1 MKQPDKKV
9 TGIKGNEKKQLADK
23 KGKKNIKKT
32 SDSEEVSP
40 KTVKMQK
47 EDHDGHN
54 HDEHSDDDGHNHIGE
69 EDSGWKS
76 HWQLLLAIVI
86 LFSMLTL
93 EFGFNYIPQFPVN
106 LIVFSIAYL
115 LAGYNVLYMAWRKA
129 IRFDFFNE
137 FFLMS
142 VATIGAFAIGS
153 YSEGVAVMAFYSI
166 GEWFQDAAV
175 NRAKRSIKALL
186 DIRPDEVT
194 VIRNGKAIVI
204 NPKEVALDEII
215 RVKPGEKVALDGE
228 LLSDKGSFNTA
239 ALTGESKPDSKEKG
253 DTVFAGMINLNTVSE
268 IKVTSLFTD
277 SKLSKIL
284 EMVQDATARKSQT
297 QLFISRFAKIY
308 TPIVFALAVAV
319 CLVPYFFVDPYVFSI
334 WFYRALVF
342 LVISCPCAL
351 VVSIPLGYFGGIGL
365 ASRNGIL
372 FKGSNFL
379 DVMTGINAV
388 VMDKTG
394 TLTEGVFKVQ
404 EIITKDIEEPYLVKL
419 AAAIESQSTHPIGI
433 AIVQHAGT
441 EKGKALSIAGV
452 EEISGHGL
460 KGKIDGKEVLAGN
473 TKLMKKFKI
482 DYPAEIDSIVYTIV
496 VVAVDK
502 KYKGHITIADK
513 IKEDAAQA
521 IKELHALNIKTVML
535 SGDKQAVVDEV
546 AKKLGIDNAYGDL
559 LPEDKVKKVQELK
572 NQGKH
577 IAFVGDGVND
587 APVVALADAG
597 IAMGGLGSD
606 ATIETADIVIQNDQ
620 PSKIVSAIKIGKI
633 TKQIVWQN
641 IVLAMVVKL
650 IVLGLGAGGIATLWE
665 AVIADVGVA
674 LLAILNA
681 VRIQKMKL

>member
-1 MKQPDKKV
+1 MEHEHNHVEEQADDKKAV
-9 TGIKGNEKKQLADK
+9 VIKDN
-23 KGKKNIKKT
+23 T
-32 SDSEEVSP
+32 
-40 KTVKMQK
+40 
-47 EDHDGHN
+47 
-54 HDEHSDDDGHNHIGE
+54 
-69 EDSGWKS
+69 GWKS
-76 HWQLLLAIVI
+76 HWQLLLALMI
-86 LFSMLTL
+86 LFAMLTL
-93 EFGFNYIPQFPVN
+93 EFGFMYVPEFPVN
-106 LIVFSIAYL
+106 FIIFGIAYL
-115 LAGYNVLYMAWRKA
+115 LSGYNVLYLAWRKA
-129 IRFDFFNE
+129 IRLDFFNE

-186 DIRPDEVT
+186 DIRPDEVS
-194 VIRNGKAIVI
+194 VVRKDNVEVV
-204 NPKEVALDEII
+204 NPKDVVLNEII

-228 LLSDKGSFNTA
+228 LVSEKASFNTA
-239 ALTGESKPDSKEKG
+239 ALTGESKPDTKTEG
-253 DTVFAGMINLNTVSE
+253 DVVYAGMINLNTVTD

-308 TPIVFALAVAV
+308 TPIVFALAVVV
-319 CLVPYFFVDPYVFSI
+319 CFVPYFFVSDYNFSD
-334 WFYRALVF
+334 WFYRSLVF

-379 DVMTGINAV
+379 DVMTAIDTV

-404 EIITKDIEEPYLVKL
+404 EIVTKDIEEHYLVKL
-419 AAAIESQSTHPIGI
+419 AATIESQSTHPIGM
-433 AIVQHAGT
+433 AIIEHAGKNAT
-441 EKGKALSIAGV
+441 KGLSVADV

-460 KGKIDGKEVLAGN
+460 KGTIDGKEVLAGN
-473 TKLMKKFKI
+473 TKLMKKFNI
-482 DYPAEIDSIVYTIV
+482 EYPAEIDSIVYTIV

-513 IKEDAAQA
+513 IKEDAVQA
-521 IKELHALNIKTVML
+521 IKSMHALNIKTVML
-535 SGDKQAVVDEV
+535 SGDKQSVVDEV

-559 LPEDKVKKVQELK
+559 LPEGKVEKVQTLK
-572 NQGKH
+572 DRGNH
-577 IAFVGDGVND
+577 IAFIGDGVND

-620 PSKIVSAIKIGKI
+620 PSKIVTAIKVGKL

-641 IVLAMVVKL
+641 IIMAMAVKL

-681 VRIQKMKL
+681 VRIQRMRF